1 MPTPADHSWIKGGKF
16 VMVKDTHEELE
27 AGMVLLCIKTVQ
39 SDGWGSGEV
48 IYAPTNA
55 AIGRIINFP
64 YDRVIPV
71 TRDCKKEIFQKR
83 LAELDK
89 RIAQIQTDR
98 KAVLARV
105 ERLMKYNTEDEEKK
119 DIIERWKSMTGTD
132 AEKEQQMMADL
143 KAYEEAR
150 FADLEV

>member
-27 AGMVLLCIKTVQ
+27 AGMVLLCIKTVANDQ
-39 SDGWGSGEV
+39 WGSGEV
-48 IYAPTNA
+48 IYSPTA
-55 AIGRIINFP
+55 SAIGRLINFP
-64 YDRVIPV
+64 YNRVVPV
-71 TRDCKKEIFQKR
+71 SRDTKKGIFEKR

-89 RIAQIQTDR
+89 RISQIETDR

-105 ERLMKYNTEDEEKK
+105 ERLNRFSTEDEEKQ
-119 DIIERWKSMTGTD
+119 DLIERWKAMTGSD
-132 AEKEQQMMADL
+132 DEKSKQMMADL